1 MGENDPLLEA
11 EEKQLAAAA
20 CMNLGA
26 HYALAREIET
36 GIKYLES
43 AAELDPEDGE
53 IRFNLGATLASVGK
67 HDKAIKEFE
76 EAEKLGIEI
85 AREMIEK
92 LEKGIESEDGTSEK
106 RDNKSE

>member
-1 MGENDPLLEA
+1 MDQTDPLLEA

-26 HYALAREIET
+26 HFALAREIET

-53 IRFNLGATLASVGK
+53 IRFNLGATFASIGK
-67 HDKAIKEFE
+67 HDEAIREFE
-76 EAEKLGIEI
+76 EAERHGIEI
-85 AREMIEK
+85 AREMIQK
-92 LEKGIESEDGTSEK
+92 LESGFEAKASAEK
-106 RDNKSE
+106 TKE